1 MWKIIVLCA
10 IVGLAAAQKAV
21 YNNYKVFRMIPT
33 TKTQLEILQQLEN
46 GYDGVSKFLL
56 NYILQIQVQIKN
68 IYMELLIKVH

>member
-33 TKTQLEILQQLEN
+33 TKTQLEILQELEN
-46 GYDGVSKFLL
+46 GYDGVSKFFI
-56 NYILQIQVQIKN
+56 YTLQIYKLRIS
-68 IYMELLIKVH
+68 M